1 MIARATGA
9 ALLLLG
15 AALAV
20 LPAFTWFTAPPPA
33 TPTDASGFSGSGQLW
48 LLPVLGALIVL
59 AGAGLLASR
68 PGNARP
74 VAAWAGP
81 VAFVAGLLALAFA
94 VWAGLDPAVTLRVT
108 VEGVTEAVPATVD
121 LAPAAVIAPV
131 AAAIAALLGAGA
143 TWTGRRR

>member
-20 LPAFTWFTAPPPA
+20 LPAFTWFTAPPAA
-33 TPTDASGFSGSGQLW
+33 TPTDASGFAGSGQLW

-81 VAFVAGLLALAFA
+81 VALVAGLLALALA

-108 VEGVTEAVPATVD
+108 VEGVTEAVPAAVD
-121 LAPAAVIAPV
+121 LAPAALIAPV